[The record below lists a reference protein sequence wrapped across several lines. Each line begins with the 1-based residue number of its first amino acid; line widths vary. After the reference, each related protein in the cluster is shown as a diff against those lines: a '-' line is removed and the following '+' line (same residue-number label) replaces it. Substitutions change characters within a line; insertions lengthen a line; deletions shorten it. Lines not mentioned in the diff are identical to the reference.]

1 MGSETWLSPDEVA
14 ELTARMRWMALRT
27 SVAGIGRLRPSSG
40 FRYRATAR
48 RGVGGFLLPMPR

>member
-27 SVAGIGRLRPSSG
+27 SVAGGVKS
-40 FRYRATAR
+40 AVK
-48 RGVGGFLLPMPR
+48 RGPVL